1 MVYLLPKSHTL
12 GTQVTCMDALF
23 DPESLRRQSG
33 TTFRDEQSVDSTD
46 DFEYFRSIAGLVAI
60 GIPTEGGQILLMDS
74 PHGWRLPYGPVEPGA
89 DWAAVARQFG
99 TEMTGKDIAIDT
111 AERIARIERRL
122 ENGNEETTSYEAVL
136 RAAPVE
142 GQPVNPT
149 SAFGPWN
156 DVEIAWFSSVPDDA
170 YWDHGDA
177 IADVRRCL
185 ERGPE

>member
-74 PHGWRLPYGPVEPGA
+74 PHGWRLPYGPVESGA

-136 RAAPVE
+136 RAAS
-142 GQPVNPT
+142 GS
-149 SAFGPWN
+149 SAARPARPARSCPASTPPS
-156 DVEIAWFSSVPDDA
+156 DPSPCTAPSP
-170 YWDHGDA
+170 
-177 IADVRRCL
+177 
-185 ERGPE
+185 RGSRGC